1 MKKINS
7 ILYLI
12 DKFRNF
18 ITKSNFLLIN
28 KVVLVSYS
36 GGQDSNCLIIL
47 LIILKNQLSLFFELI
62 YCNHFWSLNSLNDSL
77 HTFKLSFSLNKK
89 TIFALDIKKNFTEK
103 LARLWRYSTIYRIS
117 QFYNYKVILTAHTQ
131 TDRIETFF
139 LNLFRSSSKD
149 GLSIFTNNRIIIS
162 KSTKEIF
169 LSENDLDF

>member
-7 ILYLI
+7 VLYLI
-12 DKFRNF
+12 DKFRDF
-18 ITKSNFLLIN
+18 ITKSNLLLIN

-62 YCNHFWSLNSLNDSL
+62 YCNHFWSLNSLYASL

-149 GLSIFTNNRIIIS
+149 GLSIFTNDRIIIS

>member
-12 DKFRNF
+12 NKFRNF
-18 ITKSNFLLIN
+18 ITRSNFLLIN
-28 KVVLVSYS
+28 KVILVSYS
-36 GGQDSNCLIIL
+36 GGQDSGCLIIL
-47 LIILKNQLSLFFELI
+47 LMFLKKQLSLFFEII
-62 YCNHFWSLNSLNDSL
+62 YCNHFWSLNSLYDSL
-77 HTFKLSFSLNKK
+77 HIFKLSFFFNKRG
-89 TIFALDIKKNFTEK
+89 IFALNIKKNFTEK
-103 LARLWRYSTIYRIS
+103 LARLWRYSTIYRVS

-149 GLSIFTNNRIIIS
+149 GLSIFTNNRTIIS

>member
-12 DKFRNF
+12 NKFRNF
-18 ITKSNFLLIN
+18 ITKSNFLLVN
-28 KVVLVSYS
+28 KVVLISYS
-36 GGQDSNCLIIL
+36 GGQDSSAFLIL
-47 LIILKNQLSLFFELI
+47 LMLLKKQLSLFFEII
-62 YCNHFWSLNSLNDSL
+62 YCNHFWSLNSLHDSL
-77 HTFKLSFSLNKK
+77 HTFKLSYILNKK
-89 TIFALDIKKNFTEK
+89 TIFALNIKKNFTEK
-103 LARLWRYSTIYRIS
+103 LARLWRYSTIYRVS
-117 QFYNYKVILTAHTQ
+117 QFYDYKVILTAHTQ

-149 GLSIFTNNRIIIS
+149 GFSIFTNNRIIIS

>member
-12 DKFRNF
+12 NKFRNF
-18 ITKSNFLLIN
+18 ITKSNLLLIN
-28 KVVLVSYS
+28 KVILLSYS
-36 GGQDSNCLIIL
+36 GGQDSSCLSIL
-47 LIILKNQLSLFFELI
+47 LILLKKQLSLFFEMI
-62 YCNHFWSLNSLNDSL
+62 YCNHFWSLNSLYDSL

-89 TIFALDIKKNFTEK
+89 LIFALNIKKNFTEK
-103 LARLWRYSTIYRIS
+103 LARLWRYSTIYRAS
-117 QFYNYKVILTAHTQ
+117 QFYNYKVILIAHTQ

-149 GLSIFTNNRIIIS
+149 GFSMFTNSRIIIS
-162 KSTKEIF
+162 KSTKEVF